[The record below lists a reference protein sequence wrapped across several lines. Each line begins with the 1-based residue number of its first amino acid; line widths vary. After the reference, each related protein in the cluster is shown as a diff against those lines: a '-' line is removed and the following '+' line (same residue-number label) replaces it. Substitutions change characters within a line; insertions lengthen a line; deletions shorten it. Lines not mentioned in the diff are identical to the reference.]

1 MKVVKHMTGHLA
13 GMTLALLMGASL
25 PVAAAEPSAPTLE
38 EIIQN
43 YQQVSTE
50 ARQRDMSRLNSLLD
64 DRERLEQAVT
74 EAEARQQEAQKRR
87 DSLDSTRQAQEDAI
101 AEINERRNAE
111 GDDLQPMFDRLRQEI
126 NDTRDGLH
134 NSWLML
140 GSNISL
146 PELEEDS
153 IASTSDL
160 EQYAQSM
167 SQLIA
172 RSAQAEHL
180 QLSVAE
186 RDGNITK
193 RDVVRLGGMAAFSD
207 ADLLRAPSDDRPLA
221 VAAHTPGS
229 VSSELRALSD
239 GKGETMALDPTN
251 GDVLEALAQ
260 QPTLI
265 ERVTQGG
272 VIGYITL
279 ALGAVGLLIALAQF
293 GWLALVSARTR
304 RQTQHFEDL
313 RNDNPLGRVLKRFG
327 QQQRYHEPEVLE
339 ARMDEML
346 LAEQPRLERGQAV
359 VKVIAAIAPLMGLLG
374 TVTGMIGTFQAIT
387 VFGSGDPKMMAG
399 GISQALVT
407 TVLGLVVAIPLLFAN
422 TALNSRSRQLM
433 NMLERQASA
442 HLADRLDE
450 QHAGLETDTR
460 LHGSAS

>member
-1 MKVVKHMTGHLA
+1 MIGPMA
-13 GMTLALLMGASL
+13 GAALALMIGVSL
-25 PVAAAEPSAPTLE
+25 PAAAAQQSAPSLDD
-38 EIIQN
+38 IVQN
-43 YQQVSTE
+43 YQQDSAE
-50 ARQRDMSRLNSLLD
+50 ARQRDMSRLENLLD
-64 DRERLEQAVT
+64 DRGQLEQAVA
-74 EAEARQQEAQKRR
+74 EAEARQQQAQARR
-87 DSLDSTRQAQEDAI
+87 DSLDSTRQRQEAAI

-111 GDDLQPMFDRLRQEI
+111 GDDLQPMFDHLRREI
-126 NDTRDGLH
+126 DDTRDSLH

-140 GSNISL
+140 GSDITL
-146 PELEEDS
+146 PALEEDS
-153 IASTSDL
+153 IASTDDL

-172 RSAQAEHL
+172 RSARGEHL
-180 QLSVAE
+180 QLPVAGQN
-186 RDGNITK
+186 GNITE
-193 RDVVRLGGMAAFSD
+193 RDVVRLGGMSAFSEG
-207 ADLLRAPSDDRPLA
+207 DLLRAPVEDRPLA
-221 VAAHTPGS
+221 VAAHTPSG
-229 VSSELRALSD
+229 VSSELEALAR
-239 GKGETMALDPTN
+239 GEGDTMALDPTD
-251 GDVLEALAQ
+251 GEVLEALAQ
-260 QPTLI
+260 QPSLI
-265 ERVTQGG
+265 ERIQQGG

-293 GWLALVSARTR
+293 FWLALVSARTR
-304 RQTQHFEDL
+304 RQTQRFEDL
-313 RNDNPLGRVLKRFG
+313 RDDNPLGRVLKRFG

-346 LAEQPRLERGQAV
+346 LAEQPGLERGQAA

-422 TALNSRSRQLM
+422 TALNSRSRSLM
-433 NMLERQASA
+433 NLLERQASA

-450 QHAGLETDTR
+450 QQSGLETDTR

>member
-13 GMTLALLMGASL
+13 GLTLALLMGTSL
-25 PVAAAEPSAPTLE
+25 PAAAADPSAPTLE
-38 EIIQN
+38 DIIQN
-43 YQQVSTE
+43 YQQASTQ
-50 ARQRDMSRLNSLLD
+50 ARQRDMSRLSDLLD
-64 DRERLEQAVT
+64 DRERLEQAVA
-74 EAEARQQEAQKRR
+74 EAETRQQKAQARQNA
-87 DSLDSTRQAQEDAI
+87 LDDTRKAQEQAI
-101 AEINERRNAE
+101 AGINDRRSAE
-111 GDDLQPMFDRLRQEI
+111 GDDLQPMFDHLRHEI
-126 NDTRDGLH
+126 DDTRDSLH
-134 NSWLML
+134 NGWLTL
-140 GSNISL
+140 GSDIAL
-146 PELEEDS
+146 PALEDDS
-153 IASTSDL
+153 IASTADL

-180 QLSVAE
+180 RLPVAE
-186 RDGNITK
+186 RDGNITE
-193 RDVVRLGGMAAFSD
+193 RDVVRLGGMSAFSNG
-207 ADLLRAPSDDRPLA
+207 DLLRAPADDRPLA

-229 VSSELRALSD
+229 VASELKALAE

-260 QPTLI
+260 QPTLL

-293 GWLALVSARTR
+293 GWLALVGARTR
-304 RQTQHFEDL
+304 RQMHHFEEL
-313 RNDNPLGRVLKRFG
+313 RSDNPLGRVLKRFG
-327 QQQRYHEPEVLE
+327 QQRRYHEPEVLE
-339 ARMDEML
+339 ARLDEML
-346 LAEQPRLERGQAV
+346 LAEQPGLERGQAV

-422 TALNSRSRQLM
+422 TALNSRSRRLM

-450 QHAGLETDTR
+450 QQAGLATDTR

>member
-1 MKVVKHMTGHLA
+1 MKVIEHMTGPLA
-13 GMTLALLMGASL
+13 GTALALMVGISL
-25 PVAAAEPSAPTLE
+25 PASAAEQSAPSLE
-38 EIIQN
+38 DIVQN
-43 YQQVSTE
+43 YQQGS
-50 ARQRDMSRLNSLLD
+50 ARAQQHDLSRLDTLLD
-64 DRERLEQAVT
+64 DREQLKQAVAD
-74 EAEARQQEAQKRR
+74 AEASQQKAQARR
-87 DSLDSTRQAQEDAI
+87 DSLDSTRQRQEKAI
-101 AEINERRNAE
+101 ADINERRSSE
-111 GDDLQPMFDRLRQEI
+111 GDDLQPMFDRLHHEI
-126 NDTRDGLH
+126 EDTRKSLH
-134 NSWLML
+134 NSWLTL
-140 GSNISL
+140 GSDIRLPSL
-146 PELEEDS
+146 DDS
-153 IASTSDL
+153 IASTEDL

-172 RSAQAEHL
+172 RSAQGEHL
-180 QLSVAE
+180 QLPVAGQNGE
-186 RDGNITK
+186 ITQ
-193 RDVVRLGGMAAFSD
+193 RDVVRLGGMSAFSEG
-207 ADLLRAPSDDRPLA
+207 DLLRAPADDRPLA

-229 VSSELRALSD
+229 VSSELEALAS
-239 GKGETMALDPTN
+239 GEGDTMALDPTD
-251 GDVLEALAQ
+251 GEVLDALAQ
-260 QPTLI
+260 QPSLI
-265 ERVTQGG
+265 ERVKQGG

-293 GWLALVSARTR
+293 AWLALVSARTR
-304 RQTQHFEDL
+304 RQMHQFEDL

-346 LAEQPRLERGQAV
+346 LAEQPGLERGQAV

-422 TALNSRSRQLM
+422 TALNSRSRSLM

-442 HLADRLDE
+442 HLADRMDE
-450 QHAGLETDTR
+450 QHSGLEADTR

>member
-1 MKVVKHMTGHLA
+1 MKVVKHMTARVA
-13 GMTLALLMGASL
+13 GVALALLMGASL
-25 PVAAAEPSAPTLE
+25 PASAADQSAPSLE
-38 EIIQN
+38 DIVQN
-43 YQQVSTE
+43 YQQGSTQ
-50 ARQRDMSRLNSLLD
+50 AQARDMSRLERLLD
-64 DRERLEQAVT
+64 DRGELEQAVAD
-74 EAEARQQEAQKRR
+74 AEARQQQAQARR
-87 DSLDSTRQAQEDAI
+87 DSLDSTRQNQEAAI
-101 AEINERRNAE
+101 ADINERRSAE
-111 GDDLQPMFDRLRQEI
+111 GDDLQPLFDRLRRDI

-134 NSWLML
+134 NSWLTL
-140 GSNISL
+140 GSDITL
-146 PELEEDS
+146 PALSDDS
-153 IASTSDL
+153 IAATDDL
-160 EQYAQSM
+160 EQYARSM

-172 RSAQAEHL
+172 RSARGEHL
-180 QLSVAE
+180 QLPVAGQ
-186 RDGNITK
+186 DGNITE
-193 RDVVRLGGMAAFSD
+193 RDVVRLGGMSAFSEG
-207 ADLLRAPSDDRPLA
+207 DLLRAPADDRPLA
-221 VAAHTPGS
+221 VAAHTPAS
-229 VSSELRALSD
+229 VSSELEALAD
-239 GKGETMALDPTN
+239 GDGDTMALDPTN

-260 QPTLI
+260 QPSLI
-265 ERVTQGG
+265 ERIGQGG

-293 GWLALVSARTR
+293 VWLALVSARTR
-304 RQTQHFEDL
+304 RQARRFEDL
-313 RNDNPLGRVLKRFG
+313 RDDNPLGRVLKRFG

-346 LAEQPRLERGQAV
+346 LAEQPGLERGQAV

-422 TALNSRSRQLM
+422 TALNSRSRSLM